1 MPLTFPYIKSLF
13 KENDTHE
20 EYEASKEELASY
32 FLDGEPK
39 LDTEKMLEVA
49 KKNIKTI
56 RLLCKYSVRKFAQV
70 CHVCPQTVSNW
81 ENKDAFKQKNYWCT
95 VISLLLEIKLNPP
108 TGNCVKLVS
117 YILFGY
123 NDINYKE
130 NVEKIGI
137 IAQAYKGGAD
147 QESIE
152 MLCSALCLDP
162 NACLNLTKDPT
173 MPSLIKF
180 MIQEQFKGEIKN
192 NK

>member
-1 MPLTFPYIKSLF
+1 MSK
-13 KENDTHE
+13 
-20 EYEASKEELASY
+20 YEASKEELASY

-70 CHVCPQTVSNW
+70 CHVSPQTISNW
-81 ENKDAFKQKNYWCT
+81 ENKSSFKFKHYWPT
-95 VISLLLEIKLNPP
+95 VLLLLSDLEINPP
-108 TGNCVKLVS
+108 DDDRCAKLIT

-123 NDINYKE
+123 RDINYKE

-180 MIQEQFKGEIKN
+180 MIQEQFKGEI
-192 NK
+192 